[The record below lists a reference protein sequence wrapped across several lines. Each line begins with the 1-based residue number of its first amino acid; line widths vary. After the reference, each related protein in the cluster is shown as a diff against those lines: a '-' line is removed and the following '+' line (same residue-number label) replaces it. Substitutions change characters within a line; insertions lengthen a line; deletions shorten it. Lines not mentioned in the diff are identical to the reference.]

1 MTKKESDYEFRI
13 EADMRMLVPAYALYI
28 KHLREQIDE
37 DRKYYEEKSILRD
50 IEDVERE
57 KVIFGFVLQHMGRD
71 KLMQLGRAIDES
83 QKKRTGDDQ
92 GYEDFLN
99 TEY

>member
-1 MTKKESDYEFRI
+1 MKKESDYEFRI
-13 EADMRMLVPAYALYI
+13 EADMRLLVPAYSLYI
-28 KHLREQIDE
+28 NQLRQQIDE
-37 DRKYYEEKSILRD
+37 DRKYYENQSISRD
-50 IEDVERE
+50 IEDVNRE

-71 KLMQLGRAIDES
+71 KLMQLGRAIDEE